1 MAQPKGTVNVE
12 RRAWDKDKYEQK
24 AKDREEFG
32 DEYVDGEKAAS
43 EIRDRQ
49 EFKSAEAGAAGPA
62 GSKRAWLKHR
72 DRSYG
77 FEKSAGCTR
86 VLTEPE
92 VQKKATGWYCDVCEC
107 LLRDSAS
114 YLDHVNGK
122 KHQRKLGYSMR
133 IERVGVDSVRDRL
146 AAKTEERQAAAAEAE
161 RRKGMDVGVEY
172 NELLAKREAEAEA
185 EKEAKRAAKRKRK
198 EEAAE
203 TAAAEA
209 LSDPSYDAEM
219 NALMGFGGFGGS
231 KKKR

>member
-1 MAQPKGTVNVE
+1 M
-12 RRAWDKDKYEQK
+12 
-24 AKDREEFG
+24 
-32 DEYVDGEKAAS
+32 
-43 EIRDRQ
+43 
-49 EFKSAEAGAAGPA
+49 
-62 GSKRAWLKHR
+62 
-72 DRSYG
+72 
-77 FEKSAGCTR
+77 
-86 VLTEPE
+86 
-92 VQKKATGWYCDVCEC
+92 
-107 LLRDSAS
+107 LRDSAS